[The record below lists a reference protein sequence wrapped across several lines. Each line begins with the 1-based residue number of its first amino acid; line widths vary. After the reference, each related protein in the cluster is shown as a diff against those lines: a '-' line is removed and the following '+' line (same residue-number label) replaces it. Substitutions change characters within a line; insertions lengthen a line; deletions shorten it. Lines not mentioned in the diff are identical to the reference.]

1 MGTSK
6 FSGKDILIKKF
17 FESELDDQSLD
28 TFLRVMFIEPNDYY
42 IHHTDY
48 TDYIYNNAIEIA
60 NQLTNQAEYY
70 YKQNIESLQDFIDN
84 LQEKDNEMFVKAGQ
98 NYNDLLV
105 IPKRLHE
112 HIRLAQLQYDTF
124 FSEVKNSNNLRKD
137 LEISRTELKE
147 AGKKIDES
155 SNNMISLLG
164 VFSSFIFLLF
174 GGFQA
179 LSKIISVSLETSV
192 SLNKIL
198 FVASILIFFIFTV
211 IYFMLFWVGNM
222 TGRSIVN
229 TNCDCKNDEKD
240 KNNKTCNNIQQILR
254 RHASYLVVAIPTL
267 ICAIISFLVQSENDL
282 CYIGVIVLGIL
293 SSIITQFII
302 NKLYNKSTP

>member
-1 MGTSK
+1 MLNTNYPSK
-6 FSGKDILIKKF
+6 ERLIHSF
-17 FESELDDQSLD
+17 FETKFDDNSSRI
-28 TFLRVMFIEPNDYY
+28 FLLIMFVEPCDYY

-48 TDYIYNNAIEIA
+48 TDYIYNNSIAIA
-60 NQLTNQAEYY
+60 NQLINQEEYY
-70 YKQNIESLQDFIDN
+70 YKQNIEYLEKFIIN
-84 LQEKDNEMFVKAGQ
+84 LEVKDKELFVKVGQ
-98 NYNDLLV
+98 KYNDLLE

-124 FSEVKNSNNLRKD
+124 FSEVENSNNLRKD

-192 SLNKIL
+192 SFNKIL

-211 IYFMLFWVGNM
+211 IYFMLFWIGNM

-229 TNCDCKNDEKD
+229 SNCDCKNDEKD
-240 KNNKTCNNIQQILR
+240 KNNKTCNNIQHLLR